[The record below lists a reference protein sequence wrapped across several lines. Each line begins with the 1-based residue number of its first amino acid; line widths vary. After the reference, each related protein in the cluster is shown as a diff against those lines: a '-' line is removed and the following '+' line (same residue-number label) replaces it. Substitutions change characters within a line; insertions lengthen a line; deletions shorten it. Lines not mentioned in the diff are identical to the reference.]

1 MLVIEQHGHATVKD
15 GGIGVGCKGEK
26 MVVRVLSHG
35 GVPHDEDDDMGR
47 RKCTMTQWISIS
59 GVVHTVEREK
69 GGIVEMGYEVGV
81 SESEEDRRQRDVK
94 GWYGKGRCVGTTCY
108 ISKNHHEN

>member
-1 MLVIEQHGHATVKD
+1 
-15 GGIGVGCKGEK
+15 
-26 MVVRVLSHG
+26 
-35 GVPHDEDDDMGR
+35 
-47 RKCTMTQWISIS
+47 
-59 GVVHTVEREK
+59 VVHTVEGEK